1 MAQSSSA
8 QVVGNIGMYYA
19 AYRLWNVTPT
29 AGGNARAQTCS
40 VCRKTLQKV
49 RARRSG
55 AFQPGCAMR
64 VLIKQDVCS
73 APKIENPPLRAK
85 PGLMRRSQRNDLA
98 DAASG
103 LLLVSVLVMAV
114 VTSSAMFSA
123 ILATIRYDIIPTVWS
138 NLAPERRSR
147 PIRLSRGGAP

>member
-29 AGGNARAQTCS
+29 AGE
-40 VCRKTLQKV
+40 RKGADMLCLSQNTSNV

-103 LLLVSVLVMAV
+103 LLLVSVLAMAV
-114 VTSSAMFSA
+114 VTSSAMFS
-123 ILATIRYDIIPTVWS
+123 Y
-138 NLAPERRSR
+138 
-147 PIRLSRGGAP
+147 

>member
-29 AGGNARAQTCS
+29 AGE
-40 VCRKTLQKV
+40 RKGADMLCLSQNTSNV

-55 AFQPGCAMR
+55 AFQPACAMR

-103 LLLVSVLVMAV
+103 LLLVSVLAMAV
-114 VTSSAMFSA
+114 VTSSARFS
-123 ILATIRYDIIPTVWS
+123 Y
-138 NLAPERRSR
+138 
-147 PIRLSRGGAP
+147 